1 MIHFCL
7 KRNQSVSRGEKNPF
21 FLVIFQN
28 LLKMITFSDD
38 KINETVSYGLIH
50 SIFFLP
56 LREKKDDGFVRFPNG
71 CGTCRAG
78 EPGLPLFFLQC
89 PLHPSGLESDLILF
103 IYFFKSPPVLD
114 FFFFFFNYPFSFFLF
129 FFFLNVLQIGFLL
142 SVPRLPGMVEKENFE
157 IEGLDFIVSAPRT

>member
-1 MIHFCL
+1 MFQGGKKIL
-7 KRNQSVSRGEKNPF
+7 F

-114 FFFFFFNYPFSFFLF
+114 IFFFF
-129 FFFLNVLQIGFLL
+129 
-142 SVPRLPGMVEKENFE
+142 
-157 IEGLDFIVSAPRT
+157 